1 MGHTLSLEWQAVWK
15 ILVVGIIL
23 GAGLPA
29 LFATGI
35 RSLAFGTGGEAEE
48 HTAGGGLAAPHPI
61 GRAIA
66 YLCFA
71 VVLLIVVL
79 GIVYIV
85 VTGQG
90 KVLNFDHVYPMI
102 QDKK

>member
-23 GAGLPA
+23 GSGLPT
-29 LFATGI
+29 LFAVGI
-35 RSLAFGTGGEAEE
+35 RSMAYGTGGEAEVA
-48 HTAGGGLAAPHPI
+48 TAGGAPAGPHPA
-61 GRAIA
+61 GRALA

-71 VVLLIVVL
+71 IVLLVVAL

-85 VTGQG
+85 ATGSG
-90 KVLNFDHVYPMI
+90 KVLNFDHIYPVI

>member
-23 GAGLPA
+23 GSGLPA
-29 LFATGI
+29 LFAVGI
-35 RSLAFGTGGEAEE
+35 RSMAYGTGGEAEVSATGV
-48 HTAGGGLAAPHPI
+48 TAPAPHPV
-61 GRAIA
+61 GRAVA

-71 VVLLIVVL
+71 IVLLVVAL

-85 VTGQG
+85 STGAG
-90 KVLNFDHVYPMI
+90 KVLNFDHIYPVI

>member
-1 MGHTLSLEWQAVWK
+1 MGHTLSLEWHALWK

-35 RSLAFGTGGEAEE
+35 RSMAYGTGGEAEQ
-48 HTAGGGLAAPHPI
+48 HAAGGALAAPHPV
-61 GRAIA
+61 GRTIA
-66 YLCFA
+66 YVCFA
-71 VVLLIVVL
+71 VVLLIVAL

-85 VTGQG
+85 ATGSG
-90 KVLNFDHVYPMI
+90 KVLNFDHIYPVI

>member
-23 GAGLPA
+23 GAGLPT
-29 LFATGI
+29 LFAAGI
-35 RSLAFGTGGEAEE
+35 RSMAYGQGGEAEQ
-48 HTAGGGLAAPHPI
+48 HSGTALAAPHPA

-71 VVLLIVVL
+71 IVLLIVAL

-90 KVLNFDHVYPMI
+90 KVLNFDHVWPMI